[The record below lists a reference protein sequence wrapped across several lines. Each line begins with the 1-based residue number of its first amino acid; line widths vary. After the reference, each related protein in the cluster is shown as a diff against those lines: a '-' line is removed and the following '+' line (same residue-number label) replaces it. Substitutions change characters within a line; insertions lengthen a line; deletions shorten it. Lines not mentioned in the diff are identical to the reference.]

1 MQISSKGNTLIDLVE
16 NFQSCIIK
24 IQKTSEIHSQYR
36 YLSQTLQ
43 LPTNKSLNFKTLSPS
58 QEQQAE
64 ETEESSSFAKI
75 AGTVAFIALGAA
87 LVAMVLRKQSL

>member
-1 MQISSKGNTLIDLVE
+1 MQKIPISYKFHYVSHV
-16 NFQSCIIK
+16 NFSVTK
-24 IQKTSEIHSQYR
+24 
-36 YLSQTLQ
+36 LLQ
-43 LPTNKSLNFKTLSPS
+43 VLQQVILF
-58 QEQQAE
+58 QEQQVD